1 MNNSYSKDTNLVLL
15 FKSPQNSKR
24 RLAEEIGDFAT
35 TAACLLWECALQDIK
50 DWQGPSWFSPAT
62 FADHIWLNDRLGK
75 DVHVIPQKTGN
86 LGERINQVDQA
97 LRSKKISKIIY
108 IGTDCPELN
117 LDYIIDAA
125 TQHDK
130 YDAIFGPALDG
141 GVVLMG
147 SRRPWPDLRKLQWS
161 TDQLR
166 DNLVNTCK
174 LSGWTY
180 SHLQTLSDIDSTK
193 DLLAALTDLEST
205 KRVTRKNLINWVT
218 EHIDIIQGKK
228 NL

>member
-24 RLAEEIGDFAT
+24 RLEEEIGNFST
-35 TAACLLWECALQDIK
+35 TAACLLWECALQDVK
-50 DWQGPSWFSPAT
+50 DWQGPSWFSPASY
-62 FADHIWLNDRLGK
+62 ADHIWLNDRLGK
-75 DVHVIPQKTGN
+75 DIKIVPQKTGN
-86 LGERINQVDQA
+86 LGERINQVDQT
-97 LRSKKISKIIY
+97 LRSQNIKKIIY
-108 IGTDCPELN
+108 IGADCPGLN
-117 LDYIIDAA
+117 LDYIKDAA
-125 TQHDK
+125 THLDK
-130 YDAIFGPALDG
+130 YDAVFGPALDG

-147 SRRPWPDLRKLQWS
+147 SRRPWPDLCNLQWS
-161 TDQLR
+161 THQLR
-166 DNLVNTCK
+166 DDLVNACK
-174 LSGWTY
+174 VSGWTY
-180 SHLQTLSDIDSTK
+180 SHLQALSDIDSTK